1 MKGRL
6 VDLSF
11 GLNHK
16 QRVTIEL
23 DGDFRRNFD
32 ELKDFDVNVEIKKYR
47 RKRSLDANAYFHVL
61 VNKIAEAQ
69 GLGEEEVKKNLVV
82 EYGALARDKDGEVIG
97 FKLPDSV
104 NVDVIYP
111 YTKAFDVRQENGKTF
126 VCYLVYERTRDLDTK
141 QMARLI
147 DGTIYEAQNLGIE
160 TLPPVE
166 LARLKSLWGT
176 KT

>member
-69 GLGEEEVKKNLVV
+69 GLGEEEVKKSQ
-82 EYGALARDKDGEVIG
+82 R
-97 FKLPDSV
+97 
-104 NVDVIYP
+104 
-111 YTKAFDVRQENGKTF
+111 
-126 VCYLVYERTRDLDTK
+126 
-141 QMARLI
+141 
-147 DGTIYEAQNLGIE
+147 
-160 TLPPVE
+160 
-166 LARLKSLWGT
+166 
-176 KT
+176 

>member
-47 RKRSLDANAYFHVL
+47 KKRSLDANAYFHVL

-82 EYGALARDKDGEVIG
+82 EYGTLARDKDGEVIV

-111 YTKAFDVRQENGKTF
+111 YTKVFDVRQENGKTF
-126 VCYLVYERTRDLDTK
+126 ACYLVYERTRDLDTK